1 MSGRGRSGRQRG
13 EVTGY
18 LLKLIRESIP
28 LTQEQLAVELGLDRA
43 TVQSWESGRRPFTA
57 VSFGQA
63 IAIRQRLGRLGANTA
78 MLAALDD
85 AAEADFILTAVLDD
99 HVERTNVAE
108 QPLGWSVLTHR
119 LADLI
124 LWAVLGQT
132 PTFLRNLP
140 TPHHRRGPVATAPL
154 LPADQRP
161 IFFGHLHVLADR
173 CAAERHPN
181 VLLHRQACFLAGM
194 DPTGAS
200 AAWLAQSNSRTARR
214 TTAFHTWSP
223 LWPDA
228 RSVVTS
234 LANQGDPEPLRDFI
248 ARAHPDDACE
258 RAALNY
264 SAYWVGE
271 IPYRQR
277 DDSFMPATLRDWR
290 GFLLFRHLVQRLE
303 PGHPFVDLNIH
314 NLWALLTV
322 RRGLALDDPG
332 AGRALVDRSATL
344 LDSDRISAQSRRE
357 LTSIVYSLRADGLT
371 GTGTGR

>member
-1 MSGRGRSGRQRG
+1 MAGRGRSTPQRG

-28 LTQEQLAVELGLDRA
+28 LTQEQLAVELGVDRA

-57 VSFGQA
+57 VPFGQA
-63 IAIRQRLGRLGANTA
+63 IATRQRLGRLGANTTL
-78 MLAALDD
+78 LAALDD
-85 AAEADFILTAVLDD
+85 AAEADFILTAILDNQ
-99 HVERTNVAE
+99 VERTDVAE

-119 LADLI
+119 LTDMI
-124 LWAVLGQT
+124 LWAVLGQP
-132 PTFLRNLP
+132 PTFVRCLSRP
-140 TPHHRRGPVATAPL
+140 QRRRGPVTAGPI
-154 LPADQRP
+154 LPIGQRRA
-161 IFFGHLHVLADR
+161 FFAHLHVLAER
-173 CAAERHPN
+173 STVGRHPN
-181 VLLHRQACFLAGM
+181 VLLHRQSCFLAGM

-200 AAWLAQSNSRTARR
+200 AAWLSQSNARSARR
-214 TTAFHTWSP
+214 TTTFHTWSP

-271 IPYRQR
+271 IPCRQR
-277 DDSFMPATLRDWR
+277 DDSFMAAVHPDWR
-290 GFLLFRHLVQRLE
+290 GSLLFRHLVERLE
-303 PGHPFVDLNIH
+303 AGHPFVDLNIH
-314 NLWALLTV
+314 NVWSLLTA

-332 AGRALVDRSATL
+332 TGQALVDRSTAL
-344 LDSDRISAQSRRE
+344 LDCDRVSAQSRQE

>member
-1 MSGRGRSGRQRG
+1 MSGRGRSALQRG

-18 LLKLIRESIP
+18 LFKLIRESIP
-28 LTQEQLAVELGLDRA
+28 LTQEQLAADLGVDRV

-57 VSFGQA
+57 VPLGQA
-63 IAIRQRLGRLGANTA
+63 ITVRHRLRRLGANPVL
-78 MLAALDD
+78 LAALDD
-85 AAEADFILTAVLDD
+85 AAEADFILAAVLDEQVD
-99 HVERTNVAE
+99 RSDVAE
-108 QPLGWSVLTHR
+108 HPLGWSVLTHR
-119 LADLI
+119 LTDLI

-132 PTFLRNLP
+132 PAFAKGLP
-140 TPHHRRGPVATAPL
+140 IAHPRRGPVASGPT
-154 LPADQRP
+154 LPVDEQRT
-161 IFFGHLHVLADR
+161 FFANLHVLAER
-173 CAAERHPN
+173 AAAGRDPS

-194 DPTGAS
+194 DPTR
-200 AAWLAQSNSRTARR
+200 AAAVWLTKSTTRALPM
-214 TTAFHTWSP
+214 TAFRTWSP

-248 ARAHPDDACE
+248 AHAHPDDACE

-271 IPYRQR
+271 IPYRHR
-277 DDSFMPATLRDWR
+277 DDSFMPGPLADWH
-290 GFLLFRHLVQRLE
+290 GSILLRHLIQRLE

-314 NLWALLTV
+314 NVWALLAA
-322 RRGLALDDPG
+322 RRGLALDNP
-332 AGRALVDRSATL
+332 AATRALLDRCIPL
-344 LDSDRISAQSRRE
+344 LDSDRTSARSRQE